1 MMRRISI
8 FLSLVALLA
17 TSPLFAEGR
26 KLAVVVGVGSYRT
39 NSGLPSLGKAPSN
52 DAASLSGVLRQQG
65 FTVFEMTHEAAKV
78 DGQET
83 MAPSIAYIRDQID
96 GMLGF
101 PNLGAG
107 DAVLITL
114 HGHGVQFEETDD
126 AGAKT
131 PRFYFCPADATITDI
146 KTANELTERNH
157 LLPLEE
163 LYGKLKNC
171 KAATKLLIVDACRN
185 DPTQP
190 GTFRSGLA
198 SATLPKL
205 PPPPGGLAAFFSC
218 KPNEQAVQDT
228 EQGQGIFT
236 RYLVQGLQGA
246 ADLPLA
252 NAPADGIITFAE
264 LSAYVANNTYAHVY
278 KTYKVRQSP
287 ELRGDYDLN
296 LQLAR
301 VVLTLDGTKPGEVRE
316 FADDVKVK
324 MCWCPSG
331 SFVMGSPASEA
342 VRSDDEAQVNVTL
355 SRGFWLGQT
364 EVTQGLWES
373 VMGTQPWAGK
383 DYVKAGANYP
393 AVYISHGLDAEGKVE
408 QDSAVEFCRRL
419 TARERAAGRLSAGWE
434 YALPTEAQW
443 EYACRAGT
451 KTAYSFG
458 NDAGQLSDYAWWGGI
473 DGGNAASEKYA
484 HTVGTKK
491 PNAWGLFDMHG
502 NVIEWCQDWYG
513 EKLPGGRDPLVRTG
527 GSYRVFR
534 GGCWSS
540 TAGYCRS
547 ADRSR
552 SDPSYQ
558 DSDLGFRLVLSPSV
572 Q

>member
-1 MMRRISI
+1 MFRIAI
-8 FLSLVALLA
+8 RLSLIAFLLS
-17 TSPLFAEGR
+17 TGPLCAEGR

-39 NSGLPSLGKAPSN
+39 NSGLPSLGKAPTN

-101 PNLGAG
+101 PNLGAD
-107 DAVLITL
+107 DAILITL

-126 AGAKT
+126 AGTKTAK
-131 PRFYFCPADATITDI
+131 FYFCPADATITDI

-185 DPTQP
+185 DPNQP

-205 PPPPGGLAAFFSC
+205 PPPTGGTAAFFSC

-246 ADLPLA
+246 ADLPFA
-252 NAPADGIITFAE
+252 NEPADGIITFAE

-296 LQLAR
+296 LPLSR
-301 VVLTLDGTKPGEVRE
+301 VLNLIVGTKAGELRE
-316 FADDVKVK
+316 FAGELKVK

-342 VRSDDEAQVNVTL
+342 DRFDDEDQVNVTL

-364 EVTQGLWES
+364 EVAQGLWES
-373 VMGTQPWAGK
+373 VMGTTPWSGEE
-383 DYVKAGANYP
+383 YVKEGASYP
-393 AVYISHGLDAEGKVE
+393 AVYISHGLGADGTVE
-408 QDSAVEFCRRL
+408 KDSATEFCRKL
-419 TARERAAGRLSAGWE
+419 TARERAAGRLPAGWE
-434 YALPTEAQW
+434 YTLPTEAQR

-458 NDAGQLSDYAWWGGI
+458 DDASKLGDYAWYE
-473 DGGNAASEKYA
+473 DNAWNVNEEYA

-491 PNAWGLFDMHG
+491 ANAWGLFDMHG
-502 NVIEWCQDWYG
+502 NVYEWCQDWY
-513 EKLPGGRDPLVRTG
+513 EDKLPGGRDPLAASG
-527 GSYRVFR
+527 GSLRVSR
-534 GGCWSS
+534 GGGWFYS
-540 TAGYCRS
+540 AGGCRS
-547 ADRSR
+547 ASR
-552 SDPSYQ
+552 SWDDPS
-558 DSDLGFRLVLSPSV
+558 SRSHFLGFRLVLSPSG